1 MNASTYNTTLVN
13 SALAVV
19 TATSSGVTAQTS
31 LTVNARNK
39 VVAKSGEK
47 VFLFTKFSNTLY
59 ELTLTADLGKTTSCS
74 FSSIDF
80 IDKVPVGSVILM
92 PQEGFFDKI
101 NNTDIYFHQS
111 LYLTTGTNGNDYLSA
126 FGSNQFSVNSGTDL
140 ADGNS
145 KPNRWASQ
153 FSIFVAPFACTIKKI
168 KGWATTDSGLG
179 DDAVISIFSATP
191 NAGTTTNLTIDL
203 VHSFTITSR
212 NNQNH
217 LFDLEQDTSAVANAQ
232 LAEGDIVF
240 VSIRRTGAKNSGVEY
255 YADIGF
261 TVEMFKQPI

>member
-1 MNASTYNTTLVN
+1 MNSSTYNTTLVN

-19 TATSSGVTAQTS
+19 TATSSGVTGQTS

-101 NNTDIYFHQS
+101 NNTDLYFHQS
-111 LYLTTGTNGNDYLSA
+111 LYLTSGTNGNDYLSA
-126 FGSNQFSVNSGTDL
+126 FGSNQFSVNS
-140 ADGNS
+140 
-145 KPNRWASQ
+145 
-153 FSIFVAPFACTIKKI
+153 AP
-168 KGWATTDSGLG
+168 GS
-179 DDAVISIFSATP
+179 
-191 NAGTTTNLTIDL
+191 
-203 VHSFTITSR
+203 
-212 NNQNH
+212 
-217 LFDLEQDTSAVANAQ
+217 
-232 LAEGDIVF
+232 
-240 VSIRRTGAKNSGVEY
+240 
-255 YADIGF
+255 
-261 TVEMFKQPI
+261 